1 MTMEMTKREHELAD
15 RLNAEI
21 ERGIKLSAHNQTL
34 EEQGRKD
41 DARIRD
47 LKEKWDMLH
56 DRNDQLVDE
65 INKLKP
71 HPDRSRYD
79 FTSTEERIIRK
90 LVSDYAAK
98 MEKKRLWFPTISKV
112 DESMEHQKAVN
123 DLVKKLNRRLD
134 DELLD
139 LMYRRWVHGV
149 PELKQK
155 CKKEDE
161 NVQ

>member
-1 MTMEMTKREHELAD
+1 MKMTKRERELGD

-47 LKEKWDMLH
+47 LEEKWDMLH

-71 HPDRSRYD
+71 HPDHSRYD
-79 FTSTEERIIRK
+79 FTRTEERIICK
-90 LVSDYAAK
+90 LASDYAAK
-98 MEKKRLWFPTISKV
+98 MNKKRLWLPTISKA
-112 DESMEHQKAVN
+112 DEILEHQKAVN
-123 DLVKKLNRRLD
+123 ELIKKLNRRLD
-134 DELLD
+134 DQLFD
-139 LMYRRWVHGV
+139 MMYRRWAPGV
-149 PELKQK
+149 PVLIKQK
-155 CKKEDE
+155 GNRTGTE
-161 NVQ
+161 QR